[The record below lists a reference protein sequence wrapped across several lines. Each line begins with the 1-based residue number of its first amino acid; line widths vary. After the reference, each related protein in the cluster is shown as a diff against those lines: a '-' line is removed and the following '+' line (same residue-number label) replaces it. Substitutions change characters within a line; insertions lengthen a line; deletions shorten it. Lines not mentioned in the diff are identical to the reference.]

1 MQIKQAAA
9 NRALVF
15 YMVDATD
22 HVTGKTGL
30 GLTVRLSKN
39 GGTFAAPAGTILELG
54 FGFYFVTPN
63 ATDTDTLGVLALT
76 ATATGADRCAMAYEV
91 VANLESDSI
100 AALAAIQAKTDNL
113 PAAPA
118 AVGDIP
124 TIPDILGAAG
134 GLTVETVAKL
144 QAADQILL
152 TAPYVPDESPVLI
165 LPAAGAAAI
174 CHVYGYFREQDGSM
188 PADGTPV
195 IFTLPSGK
203 RVAGD
208 ETILNRKTIAI
219 IKRKLIGEATFAVL
233 TWADDEG
240 TEHNYVPLIRTDQIT
255 PAAAYQ
261 VTGAGLQNAPMT
273 LTEATFDFK
282 TLSQS

>member
-1 MQIKQAAA
+1 M
-9 NRALVF
+9 
-15 YMVDATD
+15 
-22 HVTGKTGL
+22 
-30 GLTVRLSKN
+30 
-39 GGTFAAPAGTILELG
+39 
-54 FGFYFVTPN
+54 
-63 ATDTDTLGVLALT
+63 
-76 ATATGADRCAMAYEV
+76 
-91 VANLESDSI
+91 
-100 AALAAIQAKTDNL
+100 
-113 PAAPA
+113 
-118 AVGDIP
+118 
-124 TIPDILGAAG
+124 
-134 GLTVETVAKL
+134 AKL